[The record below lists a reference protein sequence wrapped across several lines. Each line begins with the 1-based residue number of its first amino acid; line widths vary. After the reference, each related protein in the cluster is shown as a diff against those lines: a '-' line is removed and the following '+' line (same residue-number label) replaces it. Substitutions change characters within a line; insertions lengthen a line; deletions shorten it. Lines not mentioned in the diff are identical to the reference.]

1 MKLCSLF
8 DGSGGFPL
16 AGAMNGMTPVK
27 YMMEACLAYAV
38 LFLLIGAVG
47 MTYLLVRMAVAFVK
61 WARQRRQ

>member
-1 MKLCSLF
+1 M
-8 DGSGGFPL
+8 
-16 AGAMNGMTPVK
+16 K

-38 LFLLIGAVG
+38 LLLLMGAVG

>member
-1 MKLCSLF
+1 MQYL
-8 DGSGGFPL
+8 
-16 AGAMNGMTPVK
+16 
-27 YMMEACLAYAV
+27 MEACLAYAV

>member
-1 MKLCSLF
+1 MQYL
-8 DGSGGFPL
+8 
-16 AGAMNGMTPVK
+16 
-27 YMMEACLAYAV
+27 MEACLSYAI

>member
-1 MKLCSLF
+1 MQYLM
-8 DGSGGFPL
+8 G
-16 AGAMNGMTPVK
+16 
-27 YMMEACLAYAV
+27 ACLAYAI

>member
-38 LFLLIGAVG
+38 LFMLMGVMALIWLPARWVMRKTRKTKEE
-47 MTYLLVRMAVAFVK
+47 MT
-61 WARQRRQ
+61 